1 MTKPLD
7 SRQKA
12 LTVEQMEG
20 DIYALWQGEKYTGIC
35 TKNVELLRGLA
46 RLHNAALTEK
56 PADLPEIEET
66 KPPEELL
73 AQVENID
80 QLAGMLSTMR
90 FSDKHPE
97 VAKQWLLAIKDV
109 LMDLRTDP
117 VDDGLLD
124 AYKKACLDSC
134 FALDIKLDAPPE
146 NLEKALSMANYNPQK
161 LAVYATFARHFD
173 RAIAKY
179 ERGEK

>member
-109 LMDLRTDP
+109 LMDLHTGP
-117 VDDGLLD
+117 VDDGCYQALKLFVSD
-124 AYKKACLDSC
+124 FDETRSEFNGQLIPVRNSTYDMAKA
-134 FALDIKLDAPPE
+134 
-146 NLEKALSMANYNPQK
+146 
-161 LAVYATFARHFD
+161 
-173 RAIAKY
+173 AIAKY
-179 ERGEK
+179 ERGE